1 MLITKVAET
10 INLDNGQQITE
21 RIFLDIT
28 NINFSLKDDQIGA
41 FIKMGYEVTELIPM
55 TDGETQIVERV
66 ISHKPKN
73 FNDARLKELLDA
85 NGIVFNSDASNFLLR
100 EMITNA
106 IPILQSVITLDPQ
119 EYFGLTIDK
128 WEVANV

>member
-10 INLDNGQQITE
+10 INLENGKQITE

-28 NINFSLKDDQIGA
+28 NVNFGLKDDQIGA
-41 FIKMGYEVTELIPM
+41 FIRMGYEVTELIPM

-106 IPILQSVITLDPQ
+106 IPILQSVITVDPQ
-119 EYFGLTIDK
+119 DYFGLTIDK
-128 WEVANV
+128 WEIATV